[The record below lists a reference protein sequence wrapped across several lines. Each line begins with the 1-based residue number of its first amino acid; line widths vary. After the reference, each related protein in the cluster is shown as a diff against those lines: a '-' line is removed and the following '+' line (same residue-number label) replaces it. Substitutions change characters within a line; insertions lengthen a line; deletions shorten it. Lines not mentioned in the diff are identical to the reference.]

1 MTTDI
6 RRGDLY
12 LIDFDPPKWVKPKG
26 VKPKAGSEIVKRSI
40 MDALA
45 LS

>member
-12 LIDFDPPKWVKPKG
+12 LIDFDPPKG